1 MARRKKRRSF
11 VFACSLSL
19 WYNFFAFETDPYSTP
34 RSRPRQVGTAAG
46 CRVVKRSRQLQLV
59 ELHRRTKCC
68 WKTSNN
74 ILPLSRT
81 ASRPCG
87 GIFDTPAKEA
97 RLAELTRLMEAS
109 GFWDNTDKANVIM
122 KEKAMIE
129 RSLKDWNSFV
139 TRFHDLEAMAEL
151 ASEEGGEAMR
161 AELERELSIIQTD
174 ISSAEVAALLS
185 GEQDIT
191 NAIVSIHPG
200 AGGTEAQDWAEMM
213 MRMYLRWAE
222 AQGYKTEILD
232 YQSGEEAGVKS
243 VTFTVS
249 GDYAYGKIKAE
260 AGVHRLVRIS
270 PFDAAKRRHTS
281 FASVYVYPEVQED
294 IDIDIDE
301 KDLRIDTY
309 RASSAGGQHVNKTD
323 SAVRIT
329 HIPTNI
335 VVQCQ
340 NERSQLKNK
349 NVAMKVLRS
358 RLYELRKKEH
368 DEKLGKLVSEKKDIA
383 WGSQIRS
390 YVFQPYQL
398 VKDHRTGIESGNVN
412 AVMDGDLNQFIEA
425 YLIAGSGTEKDKTEG
440 IKRQE

>member
-1 MARRKKRRSF
+1 MK
-11 VFACSLSL
+11 
-19 WYNFFAFETDPYSTP
+19 
-34 RSRPRQVGTAAG
+34 
-46 CRVVKRSRQLQLV
+46 
-59 ELHRRTKCC
+59 
-68 WKTSNN
+68 
-74 ILPLSRT
+74 
-81 ASRPCG
+81 PCG
-87 GIFDTPAKEA
+87 GIFDAPAKES
-97 RLAELTRLMEAS
+97 RLEELTRLTETS
-109 GFWDNTDKANVIM
+109 GFWDNQDKANVVL
-122 KEKAMIE
+122 KEKASLE
-129 RSLKDWNSFV
+129 RSLRDWKALARRLN
-139 TRFHDLEAMAEL
+139 DLEAMADL
-151 ASEEGGEAMR
+151 ASEEGGESMR
-161 AELERELSIIQTD
+161 ADLELEIAVILKD
-174 ISSAEVAALLS
+174 VASAEVAAMLS
-185 GEQDIT
+185 GEQDAT
-191 NAIVSIHPG
+191 NAIISIHPG
-200 AGGTEAQDWAEMM
+200 AGGTEAQDWAEML

-222 AQGYKTEILD
+222 KRGYRTEILD
-232 YQSGEEAGVKS
+232 YQNGEEAGVKS
-243 VTFTVS
+243 VTFTIS
-249 GDYAYGKIKAE
+249 GDYAYGRMKAE

-270 PFDAAKRRHTS
+270 PFDANKRRHTS
-281 FASVYVYPEVQED
+281 FASVYVYPEVEED

-398 VKDHRTGIESGNVN
+398 VKDHRTGVEVGHVT
-412 AVMDGDLNQFIEA
+412 AVMDGDLDQFIEA
-425 YLIAGSGTEKDKTEG
+425 YLITAGDRAGKTG
-440 IKRQE
+440 